1 MDDLRDMDDLLAAME
16 LNLAEHACHLHRET
30 PGMSVR
36 TGDLLV
42 ADSGLDDDTFNIVAG
57 ARFTPDTATSRI
69 RQTAGELAATGR
81 RFSWKVGPA
90 SAPGDLAA
98 RLARAGLPSC
108 EQENAMWAPLADVT
122 GPLPAAGLDICPVTT
137 AGQLADYAAVLA
149 ADWTPTAMT
158 VHRYFA
164 RTAVPALARG
174 CPARYLIGYHQG
186 QPVCTAEMLGHAGV
200 AGIYNVCTLAA
211 YRRRGYGAA
220 ITLAALRV
228 AQQQGHAI
236 AVLQASALGEPVYQ
250 RLGFRV
256 SGHFTEHPIPA

>member
-220 ITLAALRV
+220 ITLAALRT
-228 AQQQGHAI
+228 ARGMGPDI
-236 AVLQASALGEPVYQ
+236 AVLQASGLGESVYQ
-250 RLGFRV
+250 RLGFRRC
-256 SGHFTEHPIPA
+256 GYFTEHPLRP